1 MKRIFKFFSNV
12 FIFVSSPKF
21 FCLFFSKIPHFNGN
35 SLSEAAREG
44 NTVIV
49 FFVYISHLS
58 LDIFVSK
65 HFVAGIND
73 YVERGNHYM
82 PFELMTIPE
91 LKNTKN
97 LSEDQQKQAE
107 GELIL
112 KMLQPSDTV
121 VLLDEHGKEYRSV
134 EFARWLEQKRNTA
147 RRLVFVI
154 GGPYGFSPAV
164 YARANE
170 QLSLSKMTFSHQM
183 IRLTFTEQVYRACT
197 IIKGEPYHHE

>member
-1 MKRIFKFFSNV
+1 MKTILLQVGK
-12 FIFVSSPKF
+12 
-21 FCLFFSKIPHFNGN
+21 
-35 SLSEAAREG
+35 
-44 NTVIV
+44 TVN
-49 FFVYISHLS
+49 
-58 LDIFVSK
+58 K
-65 HFVAGIND
+65 HFVAAIDD
-73 YVERGNHYM
+73 YVERIGHYM
-82 PFELMTIPE
+82 PFEVSTIPE
-91 LKNTKN
+91 LKNTKS
-97 LSEDQQKQAE
+97 LSEEQQKALE

-112 KMLQPSDTV
+112 KQLQPSDTV
-121 VLLDEHGKEYRSV
+121 VLLDEHGRQQRSV
-134 EFARWLEQKRNTA
+134 EFARWLEQKQLSA